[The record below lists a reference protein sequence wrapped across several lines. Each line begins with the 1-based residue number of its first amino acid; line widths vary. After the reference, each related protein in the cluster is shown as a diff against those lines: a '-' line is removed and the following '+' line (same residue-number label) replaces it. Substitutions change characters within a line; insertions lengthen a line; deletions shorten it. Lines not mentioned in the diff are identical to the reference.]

1 MSFAEVGESLGP
13 ITATAQQTT
22 NFHYYNTQ
30 GDSDN
35 EHDYVGTPPYSNDES
50 TLEGDNSEEG
60 MEGVSDNEQIT
71 QNILPVQNQGFEG
84 GSDFNTYRNGNGITS
99 GNVIDVGNNN
109 LNNSNNGN
117 TANNMLPPIQMLH
130 RNTPPSIPAS
140 TLSAP
145 SSSTRSLGSDIQFSD
160 RLLAFNTMHAR
171 NLNNRD
177 LRQNHHVGSYNI
189 PPFPDGF
196 PVPQPQ
202 SIFRFPNVSQP
213 PSYTVRNDVTVS
225 QSTTTSSNVSQQKQS
240 PLRFANSSSS
250 RKRAR
255 SISNDWPNTTSNSHF
270 IPSSIQFGSLEP
282 INRDGI
288 GGRSTVGNNLQASTR
303 SSSPLNRSTPGNH
316 APVINNYQD
325 VTDSPS
331 TPLSPPINY
340 MPHYIPHPNRIPTYV
355 AYNQPSSNSSQSS
368 SSIPIRPQSQQNFF
382 NRMPYVSNASRR
394 NFPNPT
400 QPLDTSLRRPS
411 HHTSDEQQSYNNYTS
426 VGSEASN
433 VIYPEVVSSQPER
446 RQHHSNVNV
455 HIQNVSQGPRGS
467 SSSRWTSRDS
477 SNRNRD
483 VLTRSIIPNPHLR
496 RTAIRPS
503 TFTGAG
509 NHSTLNG
516 PLQESS
522 RVIGSDEEPD
532 TAIDLPESSD
542 SEVNITTT
550 PNRVTPWTN
559 RIIRRHDIR
568 QDSNTRDSRQPI
580 NHRTLVPSAS
590 TTNAARNNSSEN
602 PISDEQLTRRI
613 QPTEFSSTHQNLN
626 DEHSPL
632 SRIFGSRV
640 RPSSRRDT
648 GTNSSTT
655 SRSGSVRRDTPTR
668 APIPRLPDMLSHHDR
683 HHSEERGSESRS
695 RAHGLRNGQ
704 SRNVRQGAHYIHH
717 FIPHYPLL
725 ENLIDNGELED
736 YFIEMM
742 PEFLGNGIAAN
753 PDNYLDEDEFDSSYE
768 GLLRLSERIGDAKP
782 KGVPDHVVNTLP
794 TKRYSTSKTRSLD
807 ERYLYSGKIWISE
820 RRWKNLIQNR
830 LKKLSVP
837 VGLEFPCI
845 PSEEFPGSLSYRKR
859 IYSARKNKH

>member
-71 QNILPVQNQGFEG
+71 QNILPVQNLQNQGFEG
-84 GSDFNTYRNGNGITS
+84 GNDFNTYRNGNGITN

-160 RLLAFNTMHAR
+160 RLLAFNMHAR
-171 NLNNRD
+171 SLNNRD
-177 LRQNHHVGSYNI
+177 LRQNHHVGNYNI

-213 PSYTVRNDVTVS
+213 PSYNIRNDVTVS
-225 QSTTTSSNVSQQKQS
+225 QSTTTASSSSSNISQQKQS
-240 PLRFANSSSS
+240 PLRFGFPDSQESRDNEMDDDDEDGSSSANSSSS

-255 SISNDWPNTTSNSHF
+255 SISNDWPNNTSNSHF

-288 GGRSTVGNNLQASTR
+288 GGRSTIGNNLQASTR

-340 MPHYIPHPNRIPTYV
+340 MPHYIPHPNRIPPTYV
-355 AYNQPSSNSSQSS
+355 TYNQPSSNSSQS

-382 NRMPYVSNASRR
+382 NRIPYVGNTSRR

-400 QPLDTSLRRPS
+400 QQLDTLRRPS
-411 HHTSDEQQSYNNYTS
+411 HHTNEEQQSYNNYTS
-426 VGSEASN
+426 VGSEVSN
-433 VIYPEVVSSQPER
+433 VIYPEVIPER

-455 HIQNVSQGPRGS
+455 HIQNVSQGHRGSS

-477 SNRNRD
+477 SNRNRTD
-483 VLTRSIIPNPHLR
+483 VLTRSIIPNPHFR
-496 RTAIRPS
+496 RATIRPS

-509 NHSTLNG
+509 NHSTLNV

-522 RVIGSDEEPD
+522 RVVGSDEEPD

-542 SEVNITTT
+542 SEVNITTI
-550 PNRVTPWTN
+550 PNRGTPWTN

-568 QDSNTRDSRQPI
+568 QDPNPRDSRQHI
-580 NHRTLVPSAS
+580 NHRTLVPPAS
-590 TTNAARNNSSEN
+590 TNSARNNSSEN
-602 PISDEQLTRRI
+602 HVSDEQLTRRI
-613 QPTEFSSTHQNLN
+613 PTEFSSTHQNLN

-655 SRSGSVRRDTPTR
+655 SRSNSVRRDTPTR
-668 APIPRLPDMLSHHDR
+668 APIPRLPDMLLHHDR
-683 HHSEERGSESRS
+683 HHNEERGSESRS
-695 RAHGLRNGQ
+695 RAHGLRNSQ
-704 SRNVRQGAHYIHH
+704 SRNVRQGGHYIHHH

-725 ENLIDNGELED
+725 ENLIDTGELED
-736 YFIEMM
+736 FIDMI
-742 PEFLGNGIAAN
+742 PEFWGNGIAAN

-782 KGVPDHVVNTLP
+782 KGVPEHVINTLH
-794 TKRYSTSKTRSLD
+794 TKPYLMSKARSPD
-807 ERYLYSGKIWISE
+807 E
-820 RRWKNLIQNR
+820 
-830 LKKLSVP
+830 
-837 VGLEFPCI
+837 
-845 PSEEFPGSLSYRKR
+845 
-859 IYSARKNKH
+859 

>member
-84 GSDFNTYRNGNGITS
+84 GSDFNT
-99 GNVIDVGNNN
+99 
-109 LNNSNNGN
+109 
-117 TANNMLPPIQMLH
+117 
-130 RNTPPSIPAS
+130 NTPPSIPAS

-160 RLLAFNTMHAR
+160 RLLAFNTMHVR

-240 PLRFANSSSS
+240 PLR
-250 RKRAR
+250 AR

-288 GGRSTVGNNLQASTR
+288 GGRSTVGNSLQASTR

-355 AYNQPSSNSSQSS
+355 AYNQSSNSSQSS
-368 SSIPIRPQSQQNFF
+368 SSIPIRPQSQQTFF
-382 NRMPYVSNASRR
+382 NRMPYVGNASRR

-483 VLTRSIIPNPHLR
+483 VFRSIIPNPHLR

-503 TFTGAG
+503 TFTGAS

-516 PLQESS
+516 PMQESS

-542 SEVNITTT
+542 NEVNITTT

-580 NHRTLVPSAS
+580 NHRTLVSSAS

-602 PISDEQLTRRI
+602 PVLDEQLTRRI

-794 TKRYSTSKTRSLD
+794 TKRYSMSKTRSLD
-807 ERYLYSGKIWISE
+807 E
-820 RRWKNLIQNR
+820 
-830 LKKLSVP
+830 
-837 VGLEFPCI
+837 
-845 PSEEFPGSLSYRKR
+845 
-859 IYSARKNKH
+859 